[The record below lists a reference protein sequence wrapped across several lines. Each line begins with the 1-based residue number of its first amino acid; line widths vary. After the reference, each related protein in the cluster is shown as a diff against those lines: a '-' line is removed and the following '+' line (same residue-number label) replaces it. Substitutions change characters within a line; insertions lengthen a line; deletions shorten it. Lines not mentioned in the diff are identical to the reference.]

1 MLRSKRRDYEHRKL
15 HSMSQITVLTGPE
28 RHRRWREDERQT
40 ILAAAFAP
48 GASVAEVA
56 RRYDVATSLI
66 YKWRQNAASARD
78 GQYAACRAT
87 PSFQRCRRLLPQGQ
101 NALMPSLPDNK
112 DAIGDSAP
120 GPSIP

>member
-1 MLRSKRRDYEHRKL
+1 
-15 HSMSQITVLTGPE
+15 MSQITVLTGPE

-66 YKWRQNAASARD
+66 YKWRKTCLAAGTPAFAPAMVVDAPEPPPGRAQVPAILIELPGGARVNIAASAPT
-78 GQYAACRAT
+78 ALVTAT
-87 PSFQRCRRLLPQGQ
+87 LK
-101 NALMPSLPDNK
+101 ALRP
-112 DAIGDSAP
+112 
-120 GPSIP
+120 